1 MPVLARFVHTGGGAM
16 RLGYDGRQWGRDR
29 GLCEESYIM
38 AFAIFDGLFGS
49 DDPVSP
55 LSNPD
60 AGTGTAVLER
70 PEEETKLDDG
80 GNGDADRFA
89 HYVSRDRIA
98 ESKMTGRPVVALCG
112 KVWVPKRDPT
122 HYPVC
127 PDCKRIYD
135 EMMNSS
141 F

>member
-1 MPVLARFVHTGGGAM
+1 
-16 RLGYDGRQWGRDR
+16 
-29 GLCEESYIM
+29 M

-55 LSNPD
+55 LSTRMRVPVRRS
-60 AGTGTAVLER
+60 GR

-112 KVWVPKRDPT
+112 KVWVPKHDPT

>member
-1 MPVLARFVHTGGGAM
+1 
-16 RLGYDGRQWGRDR
+16 
-29 GLCEESYIM
+29 M

-60 AGTGTAVLER
+60 AGTGTAVLE
-70 PEEETKLDDG
+70 
-80 GNGDADRFA
+80 
-89 HYVSRDRIA
+89 
-98 ESKMTGRPVVALCG
+98 RPVVALCG

>member
-1 MPVLARFVHTGGGAM
+1 MWMGGSSVFVTLAKRFVRLQDGGGAFIA
-16 RLGYDGRQWGRDR
+16 RGAELAGKALIAHGHDLHGEDGSVFRPV
-29 GLCEESYIM
+29 
-38 AFAIFDGLFGS
+38 DG
-49 DDPVSP
+49 
-55 LSNPD
+55 
-60 AGTGTAVLER
+60 
-70 PEEETKLDDG
+70 DG

-98 ESKMTGRPVVALCG
+98 ESRLTGRPVVALCG
-112 KVWVPKRDPT
+112 KVWVPKRDPSQ
-122 HYPVC
+122 YPVC